1 MSIAIS
7 LLSRQSQEGFSE
19 LELVRILSEKAVD
32 LKNGVWTFSDDSKV
46 HFEKG
51 AGYLDCS
58 VFGEDLID
66 ERELEDCR
74 SADDFPEPKMYVW
87 MNPTE
92 SKPKEGLAEI
102 LRKAL
107 HPNS

>member
-7 LLSRQSQEGFSE
+7 LLSRQANEGFSE

-66 ERELEDCR
+66 EREL
-74 SADDFPEPKMYVW
+74 DDFPEPKMYVW